1 MQIQQHCTYQLRAM
15 KTTVEAA
22 GYYAP
27 VSAAAAAAAAA
38 AAWTA
43 GLPGL
48 CNDRYCNVTY

>member
-1 MQIQQHCTYQLRAM
+1 M

-27 VSAAAAAAAAA
+27 VSAAAAAAAAV
-38 AAWTA
+38 WTA

>member
-1 MQIQQHCTYQLRAM
+1 M